1 MITSTNYLNEQA
13 IQKFID
19 SAIQE
24 DLGNGDQSSIASIPQ
39 DAEATA
45 KLHINENGIIAGM
58 VLAEKI
64 FHKIDK
70 SLIFER
76 YVNDGDNV
84 AKNDIAF
91 QIRGHAR
98 SILMVERLVLNCMQR
113 MSGIA
118 TKTRHLSEMIKGSN
132 ARLQDTRKTSPNFR
146 LAEKWAVKIGG
157 GKNHRFG
164 LYDMIM
170 LKDNHIDFAG
180 GIAKAITAT
189 KKYLSETGQ
198 TLKIEIETR
207 NLKEVKEVLEIGG
220 VDIIMLDNMMPSE
233 MREAISMIAGKY
245 ITEASGGITEQ
256 NIQEVAECGIDF
268 ISVGALTHSFKSL
281 DLSLKATSS

>member
-1 MITSTNYLNEQA
+1 MTSTDYLNEQA
-13 IQKFID
+13 IQSFID
-19 SAIQE
+19 NAIQE
-24 DLGNGDQSSIASIPQ
+24 DVGNGDQSSIASIPS
-39 DAEATA
+39 DTEATA
-45 KLHINENGIIAGM
+45 KLHIKESGIIAGM

-64 FHKIDK
+64 FYKIDS

-84 AKNDIAF
+84 VKNDITF
-91 QIRGHAR
+91 QIRGRAR
-98 SILMVERLVLNCMQR
+98 SILTAERLVLNCMQR

-118 TKTRHLSEMIKGSN
+118 TKTRHLLELIKGSN
-132 ARLQDTRKTSPNFR
+132 ARLLDTRKTTPNFR

-180 GIAKAITAT
+180 GIKKAITAT
-189 KKYLSETGQ
+189 QKYLLENGQ

-207 NLKEVKEVLEIGG
+207 NLKEVEEVLDIGG

-233 MREAISMIAGKY
+233 MREAIRMIAGRY

-256 NIQEVAECGIDF
+256 NIREVAECGIDF
-268 ISVGALTHSFKSL
+268 ISAGVLTHSFKSL
-281 DLSLKATSS
+281 DLSLKATSV

>member
-45 KLHINENGIIAGM
+45 KLHIKENGIIAGM

-84 AKNDIAF
+84 VKNDITF
-91 QIRGHAR
+91 QIRGRAR
-98 SILMVERLVLNCMQR
+98 SILTAERLVLNCMQR

-118 TKTRHLSEMIKGSN
+118 TKTRHLLEMIKGSN
-132 ARLQDTRKTSPNFR
+132 ARLLDTRKTTPNFR

-180 GIAKAITAT
+180 GIKKAITAT
-189 KKYLSETGQ
+189 QKYLLETGQ

-207 NLKEVKEVLEIGG
+207 NLKEVEEVLDIGG

-233 MREAISMIAGKY
+233 MREAIRMIAGRY

-256 NIQEVAECGIDF
+256 NIREVAECGIDF
-268 ISVGALTHSFKSL
+268 ISAGVLTHSFKSL
-281 DLSLKATSS
+281 DLSLKATSV

>member
-1 MITSTNYLNEQA
+1 MTSTDYLNEQA
-13 IQKFID
+13 IQSFID
-19 SAIQE
+19 NAIQE
-24 DLGNGDQSSIASIPQ
+24 DVGNGDQSSIASIPS
-39 DAEATA
+39 DTEATA
-45 KLHINENGIIAGM
+45 KLHIKESGIIAGM

-64 FHKIDK
+64 FYKIDS
-70 SLIFER
+70 SLIFEP

-84 AKNDIAF
+84 VKNDITF
-91 QIRGHAR
+91 QIRGRAR
-98 SILMVERLVLNCMQR
+98 SILTAERLVLNCMQR

-118 TKTRHLSEMIKGSN
+118 TKTRHLLELIKGSN
-132 ARLQDTRKTSPNFR
+132 ARLLDTRKTTPNFR

-180 GIAKAITAT
+180 GIKKAITAT
-189 KKYLSETGQ
+189 QKYLLETGQ

-207 NLKEVKEVLEIGG
+207 NLKEVEEVLDIGG

-233 MREAISMIAGKY
+233 MREAIRMIAGRY

-256 NIQEVAECGIDF
+256 NIREVSECGIDF
-268 ISVGALTHSFKSL
+268 ISAGVLTHSFKSL
-281 DLSLKATSS
+281 DLSLKATSV

>member
-1 MITSTNYLNEQA
+1 MTSTDYLNEQA
-13 IQKFID
+13 IQSFID
-19 SAIQE
+19 NAIQE
-24 DLGNGDQSSIASIPQ
+24 DVGNGDQSSIASIPS
-39 DAEATA
+39 DTEATA
-45 KLHINENGIIAGM
+45 KLHIKESGIIAGM

-64 FHKIDK
+64 FYKIDS

-84 AKNDIAF
+84 VKNDITF
-91 QIRGHAR
+91 QIRGRAR
-98 SILMVERLVLNCMQR
+98 SILTAERLVLNCMQR

-118 TKTRHLSEMIKGSN
+118 TKTRHLLEMIKGSN
-132 ARLQDTRKTSPNFR
+132 ARLLDTRKTTPNFR

-180 GIAKAITAT
+180 GIKKAITAT
-189 KKYLSETGQ
+189 QKYLLETGQ

-207 NLKEVKEVLEIGG
+207 NLKEVEEVLDIGG

-233 MREAISMIAGKY
+233 MREAIRMIAGRY

-256 NIQEVAECGIDF
+256 NIREVAECGIDF
-268 ISVGALTHSFKSL
+268 ISAGVLTHSFKSL
-281 DLSLKATSS
+281 DLSLKATSV

>member
-1 MITSTNYLNEQA
+1 MTSTDYLNEQA
-13 IQKFID
+13 IQSFID
-19 SAIQE
+19 NAIQE
-24 DLGNGDQSSIASIPQ
+24 DVGNGDQSSIASIPS
-39 DAEATA
+39 DTEATA
-45 KLHINENGIIAGM
+45 KLHIKESGIIAGM

-64 FHKIDK
+64 FYKIDS

-84 AKNDIAF
+84 VKNDITF
-91 QIRGHAR
+91 QIRGRAR
-98 SILMVERLVLNCMQR
+98 SILTAERLVLNCMQR

-118 TKTRHLSEMIKGSN
+118 TKTRHLLELIKGSN
-132 ARLQDTRKTSPNFR
+132 ARLLDTRKTTPNFR

-180 GIAKAITAT
+180 GIKKAITAT
-189 KKYLSETGQ
+189 QKYLLETGQ

-207 NLKEVKEVLEIGG
+207 NLKEVEEVLDIGG

-233 MREAISMIAGKY
+233 MREAIRMIAGRY

-256 NIQEVAECGIDF
+256 NIREVAECGIDF
-268 ISVGALTHSFKSL
+268 ISAGVLTHSFKSL
-281 DLSLKATSS
+281 DLSLKAISV

>member
-1 MITSTNYLNEQA
+1 MTSTDYLNEQA
-13 IQKFID
+13 IQSFID
-19 SAIQE
+19 NAIQE
-24 DLGNGDQSSIASIPQ
+24 DVGNGDQSSIASIPS
-39 DAEATA
+39 DTEATA
-45 KLHINENGIIAGM
+45 KLHIKESGIIAGM

-64 FHKIDK
+64 FYKIDS

-84 AKNDIAF
+84 VKNDITF
-91 QIRGHAR
+91 QIRGRAR
-98 SILMVERLVLNCMQR
+98 SILTAERLVLNCMQR

-118 TKTRHLSEMIKGSN
+118 TKTRHLLEMIKGSN
-132 ARLQDTRKTSPNFR
+132 ARLLDTLKTTPNFR

-180 GIAKAITAT
+180 GIKKAITAT
-189 KKYLSETGQ
+189 QKYLLETGQ

-207 NLKEVKEVLEIGG
+207 NLKEVEEVLDIGG

-233 MREAISMIAGKY
+233 MREAIRMIAGRY

-256 NIQEVAECGIDF
+256 NIREVAECGIDF
-268 ISVGALTHSFKSL
+268 ISAGVLTHSFKSL
-281 DLSLKATSS
+281 DLSLKATSV

>member
-1 MITSTNYLNEQA
+1 MTSTDYLNEQA
-13 IQKFID
+13 IQSFID
-19 SAIQE
+19 NAIQE
-24 DLGNGDQSSIASIPQ
+24 DVGNGDQSSIASIPS
-39 DAEATA
+39 DTEATA
-45 KLHINENGIIAGM
+45 KLHIKESGIIAGM

-64 FHKIDK
+64 FYKIDS

-84 AKNDIAF
+84 VKNDITF
-91 QIRGHAR
+91 QIRGRAR
-98 SILMVERLVLNCMQR
+98 SILTAERLVLNCMQR

-118 TKTRHLSEMIKGSN
+118 TKTRHLLELIKGSN
-132 ARLQDTRKTSPNFR
+132 ARLLDTRKTTPNFR

-180 GIAKAITAT
+180 GIKKAITAT
-189 KKYLSETGQ
+189 QKYLLETGQ

-207 NLKEVKEVLEIGG
+207 NLKEVEEVLDIGG

-233 MREAISMIAGKY
+233 MREAIRMIAGRY

-256 NIQEVAECGIDF
+256 NIREVAECGIDF
-268 ISVGALTHSFKSL
+268 ISAGVLTHSFKSL
-281 DLSLKATSS
+281 DLSLKATSV

>member
-1 MITSTNYLNEQA
+1 MTSTDYLNEQA
-13 IQKFID
+13 IQSFID
-19 SAIQE
+19 NAIQE
-24 DLGNGDQSSIASIPQ
+24 DVGNGDQSSIASIPS
-39 DAEATA
+39 DTEATA
-45 KLHINENGIIAGM
+45 KLHIKESGIIAGM

-64 FHKIDK
+64 FYKIDS
-70 SLIFER
+70 SLIFEP

-84 AKNDIAF
+84 VKNDITF
-91 QIRGHAR
+91 QIRGRAR
-98 SILMVERLVLNCMQR
+98 SILTAERLVLNCMQR

-118 TKTRHLSEMIKGSN
+118 TKTRHLLEMIKGSN
-132 ARLQDTRKTSPNFR
+132 ARLLDTRKTTPNFR

-180 GIAKAITAT
+180 GIKKAITAT
-189 KKYLSETGQ
+189 QKYLLETGQ

-207 NLKEVKEVLEIGG
+207 NLKEVEEVLDIGG

-233 MREAISMIAGKY
+233 MREAIRMIAGRY

-256 NIQEVAECGIDF
+256 NIREVAECGIDF
-268 ISVGALTHSFKSL
+268 ISAGVLTHSFKSL
-281 DLSLKATSS
+281 DLSLKATSV

>member
-1 MITSTNYLNEQA
+1 MTSTDYLNEQA
-13 IQKFID
+13 IQSFID
-19 SAIQE
+19 NAIQE
-24 DLGNGDQSSIASIPQ
+24 DVGNGDQSSIASIPS
-39 DAEATA
+39 DTEATA
-45 KLHINENGIIAGM
+45 KLHIKESGIIAGM

-64 FHKIDK
+64 FYKIDS

-84 AKNDIAF
+84 VKNDITF
-91 QIRGHAR
+91 QIRGRAR
-98 SILMVERLVLNCMQR
+98 SILTAERLVLNCMQR

-118 TKTRHLSEMIKGSN
+118 TKTRHLLEMIKGSN
-132 ARLQDTRKTSPNFR
+132 ARLLDTRKTTPNFR

-180 GIAKAITAT
+180 GIKKAITAT
-189 KKYLSETGQ
+189 QKYLLETGQ

-207 NLKEVKEVLEIGG
+207 NLKEVEEVLDIGG

-233 MREAISMIAGKY
+233 MREAIRMIAGRY

-256 NIQEVAECGIDF
+256 NIREVSECGIDF
-268 ISVGALTHSFKSL
+268 ISAGVLTHSFKSL
-281 DLSLKATSS
+281 DLSLKATSV

>member
-1 MITSTNYLNEQA
+1 MTSTDFLNNKA
-13 IQKFID
+13 IQSFID
-19 SAIQE
+19 SAIKE
-24 DLGNGDQSSIASIPQ
+24 DVGNGDQSAIASISP
-39 DAEATA
+39 DTAATA
-45 KLHINENGIIAGM
+45 KLHIKENGIIAGM

-64 FHKIDK
+64 FQKIDS
-70 SLIFER
+70 SLIFDR
-76 YVNDGDNV
+76 YVNDGDDV
-84 AKNDIAF
+84 AEDDIAF
-91 QIRGHAR
+91 QIRGCAR
-98 SILMVERLVLNCMQR
+98 SILAAERLVLNCMQR

-118 TKTRHLSEMIKGSN
+118 TKTRYLSEMLKGSN
-132 ARLQDTRKTSPNFR
+132 ARLLDTRKTTPNFR

-189 KKYLSETGQ
+189 QKYLSETGYV
-198 TLKIEIETR
+198 LKIEIETR
-207 NLKEVKEVLEIGG
+207 NLKEVEEVLDIGG

-233 MREAISMIAGKY
+233 MREAVRMIAGRY

-256 NIQEVAECGIDF
+256 NIREVAECGIDF

-281 DLSLKATSS
+281 DLSLKATIA

>member
-1 MITSTNYLNEQA
+1 MTSTDYLNEQA
-13 IQKFID
+13 IQSFID
-19 SAIQE
+19 NAIQE
-24 DLGNGDQSSIASIPQ
+24 DVGNGDQSSIASIPS
-39 DAEATA
+39 DTEATA
-45 KLHINENGIIAGM
+45 KLHIKESGIIAGM
-58 VLAEKI
+58 VLVEKI
-64 FHKIDK
+64 FYKIDS

-84 AKNDIAF
+84 VKNDITF
-91 QIRGHAR
+91 QIRGRAR
-98 SILMVERLVLNCMQR
+98 SILTAERLVLNCMQR

-118 TKTRHLSEMIKGSN
+118 TKTRHLLEMIKGSN
-132 ARLQDTRKTSPNFR
+132 ARLLDTRKTTPNFR

-180 GIAKAITAT
+180 GIKKAITAT
-189 KKYLSETGQ
+189 QKYLLETGQ

-207 NLKEVKEVLEIGG
+207 NLKEVEEVLDIGG

-233 MREAISMIAGKY
+233 MREAIRMIAGRY

-256 NIQEVAECGIDF
+256 NIREVAECGIDF
-268 ISVGALTHSFKSL
+268 ISAGVLTHSFKSL
-281 DLSLKATSS
+281 DLSLKATSV